1 MQIIKLNAT
10 DSTNLYLKDLMN
22 SNSLNDYTLVVA
34 HEQTMGR
41 GQMGAKWESEPGKN
55 LTFSVL
61 RKFESPLIPNPF
73 ILNICVS
80 LAVFKMLKKMHIPD
94 LRVKWPND
102 ILSGN
107 YKICGILIENI
118 LSGNRLLS
126 SIIGIGLNVNQ
137 MEFKNLPNVSSMKL
151 LLGKTVDLEKLLKSF
166 QIELMQVFLKF
177 EEVGADIMQKEY
189 EKVLFRKD
197 KPSTF
202 KDTEG
207 TMFMG
212 FIRGITDDGRLK
224 VSLEDE
230 VLKKFNMKEIE
241 LLY

>member
-1 MQIIKLNAT
+1 
-10 DSTNLYLKDLMN
+10 
-22 SNSLNDYTLVVA
+22 
-34 HEQTMGR
+34 
-41 GQMGAKWESEPGKN
+41 
-55 LTFSVL
+55 
-61 RKFESPLIPNPF
+61 
-73 ILNICVS
+73 
-80 LAVFKMLKKMHIPD
+80 
-94 LRVKWPND
+94 
-102 ILSGN
+102 
-107 YKICGILIENI
+107 
-118 LSGNRLLS
+118 
-126 SIIGIGLNVNQ
+126 
-137 MEFKNLPNVSSMKL
+137 MKL